1 MSFPNY
7 QNVSFNNG
15 KSTGGREEIQDRQ
28 QLNHYLQAHQIEMIF
43 NEQIFPH
50 LSVYQFEQ
58 GEIICSQ
65 GEPAQYLYVL
75 VEGKVKIYTTSSE
88 GKTLIL
94 SFKTPL
100 EVIGDIEYVRSMDIL
115 NYAITKKFTMKSN
128 SLSFNLLHSVE
139 VRLASYLLSVPLMNP
154 NLCYLDNK
162 ALSV

>member
-28 QLNHYLQAHQIEMIF
+28 QLNHYLQAHQIESIF

-75 VEGKVKIYTTSSE
+75 VEGKVKIYTT
-88 GKTLIL
+88 
-94 SFKTPL
+94 
-100 EVIGDIEYVRSMDIL
+100 V
-115 NYAITKKFTMKSN
+115 
-128 SLSFNLLHSVE
+128 
-139 VRLASYLLSVPLMNP
+139 
-154 NLCYLDNK
+154 
-162 ALSV
+162 